1 MIRNLFIFVITC
13 AFALSSPC
21 LAAPSQTNAPGTSV
35 SLCQVVSQP
44 ERYLDG
50 LVTIK
55 VRVKTYRH
63 GTSISDRACPKQA
76 LSLIVDDSTL
86 KNDDVVHFYQLLA
99 KHRQSTAPIC
109 ATLTGRT
116 VKGSDGGFVIKRDF
130 AFKLE
135 SVAEVVEAKQDKTP

>member
-13 AFALSSPC
+13 GFALSSPC
-21 LAAPSQTNAPGTSV
+21 LAAPSQTKAPGTSV

-76 LSLIVDDSTL
+76 LSLIADDSTL
-86 KNDDVVHFYQLLA
+86 KNDDVVHFYQFLA

-130 AFKLE
+130 VFKLE